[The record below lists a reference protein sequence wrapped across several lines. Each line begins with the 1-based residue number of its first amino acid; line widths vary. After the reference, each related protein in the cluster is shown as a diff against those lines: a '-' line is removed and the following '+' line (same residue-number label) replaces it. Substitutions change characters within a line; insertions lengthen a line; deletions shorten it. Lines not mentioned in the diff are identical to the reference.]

1 MERLVHNK
9 LGNVI
14 VFGAF
19 DMQRGANLATCSLS
33 SCQQRPSVRLGTL
46 TMAEKLAHK
55 TNESVKNG
63 QQEELQEK
71 LISSADR
78 LRQAMGNWAN
88 KL

>member
-1 MERLVHNK
+1 
-9 LGNVI
+9 
-14 VFGAF
+14 
-19 DMQRGANLATCSLS
+19 
-33 SCQQRPSVRLGTL
+33 
-46 TMAEKLAHK
+46 MAEKLAHK